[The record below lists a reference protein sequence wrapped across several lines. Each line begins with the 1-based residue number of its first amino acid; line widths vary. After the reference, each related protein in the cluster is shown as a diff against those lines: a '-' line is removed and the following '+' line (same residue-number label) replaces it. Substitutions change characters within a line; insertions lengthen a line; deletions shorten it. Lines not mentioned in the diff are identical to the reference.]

1 MIVLLAIVWIA
12 GCASLRGRI
21 RDDDAAEIGARRL
34 SRDGVAAMDEGNW
47 SEAERLFLAAL
58 EIWDGDDRAHWGMAE
73 VLWHRE
79 MREEAVE
86 HMQRAVRLSGEDP
99 SLHSRLGRM
108 HFEMGQ
114 LLDAGQIAAKILSE
128 DRENAEAWELTGDIQ
143 RLRGRKG
150 EALKSYHQALALR
163 PVFPEVQ
170 LKVARL
176 YQDQQRFDRVLAT
189 LDRVQDRST
198 VAGCPPD
205 VHHLRGVA
213 MHRLGRPDEACR
225 CFVLAFQAGGA
236 DPDLLC
242 DWATAELDDGDVVAA
257 RMTIGRALGLDPDC
271 QRALEIATLLDE
283 SAIGRVAA
291 DPERSAS
298 PGVERQ

>member
-1 MIVLLAIVWIA
+1 MLLLLAMLCLA

-21 RDDDAAEIGARRL
+21 RDNDDAEIGARRL
-34 SRDGVAAMDEGNW
+34 SRDGVAAMDEGDW
-47 SEAERLFLAAL
+47 DDAERLFAAAL

-79 MREEAVE
+79 TREQAVE

-114 LLDAGQIAAKILSE
+114 LAEAREIAAKILAA

-150 EALKSYHQALALR
+150 DALKSYHQALALR
-163 PVFPEVQ
+163 PVFLDVQ

-176 YQDQQRFDRVLAT
+176 YQEQQRFDRVLAT

-198 VAGCPPD
+198 VAGCPSD
-205 VHHLRGVA
+205 VHHLRGIA

-225 CFVLAFQAGGA
+225 CFVLAFQTGGA

-242 DWATAELDDGDVVAA
+242 DWAAAELDDGDVVAA
-257 RMTIGRALGLDPDC
+257 RMTVGRALQIDPDYS
-271 QRALEIATLLDE
+271 RALEFATVLDQ

-291 DPERSAS
+291 DSERPPPS
-298 PGVERQ
+298 GVARQ